1 MKRMIALFLSIC
13 VVVCVLPIGALAA
26 SDNSSK
32 REALLQRGCDAFPEF
47 KDKIMADAQ
56 PAEVSTFSAVEP
68 YIVFSDTR
76 SISETEEL
84 QYTEYSDG
92 TYLLSSVE
100 CEPLSVTVNS
110 HNSSSQ
116 AVNYDVT
123 LEATMS
129 GVDGYFR
136 LSNLR
141 FSLINGQYDCITSK
155 GSPSRGGRCTGYTE
169 TSSGSAPLYETAS
182 KWATVQYRVNFQFG
196 SSGHYTKDTL
206 VTFRVG
212 NNTYSHNFSEYAP

>member
-13 VVVCVLPIGALAA
+13 MVACVLPFGVLAA
-26 SDNSSK
+26 DNSSR

-47 KDKIMADAQ
+47 KDKILADTQ
-56 PAEVSTFSAVEP
+56 PAEISTFGAVGP

-76 SISETEEL
+76 AISETEEL

-92 TYLLSSVE
+92 TYLLSSFE
-100 CEPLSVTVNS
+100 CKPLSVTVNS
-110 HNSSSQ
+110 HNNSSQ

-129 GVDGYFR
+129 GIDGYFR
-136 LSNLR
+136 LRNLK
-141 FSLINGQYDCITSK
+141 FSLINGQYDCITNK
-155 GSPSRGGRCTGYTE
+155 GSPSRSGSCTGYSE

-182 KWATVQYRVNFQFG
+182 ESATVQYRVDFQYG
-196 SSGHYTKDTL
+196 SSGKYTIDTL

-212 NNTYSHNFSEYAP
+212 NNTYSHDFSEYAP